1 MHSAQVSCCA
11 PPNGPGLLC
20 SFIFSLSQ
28 TGFFVPISVPP
39 PLPLLYFWRNRTAG
53 TATNKLWYASL
64 SLVTLIAYSITT
76 GGLIWMA
83 VFYTQKDGCMENKI
97 LLGVNGGLCLLM
109 SVVSISPSVRD
120 RKYEIRTSL
129 FIL

>member
-1 MHSAQVSCCA
+1 
-11 PPNGPGLLC
+11 
-20 SFIFSLSQ
+20 
-28 TGFFVPISVPP
+28 
-39 PLPLLYFWRNRTAG
+39 
-53 TATNKLWYASL
+53 
-64 SLVTLIAYSITT
+64 
-76 GGLIWMA
+76 MA